1 MKGKTM
7 DNTETPIFDSVVN
20 GTEVPDKVSWG
31 ATVRKAIVGAT
42 IGAAT
47 ALGGTLPP
55 QIADGVFTLAELSFT
70 ATITI
75 GAAILGFAAVW
86 RVPNKVANNG

>member
-1 MKGKTM
+1 M
-7 DNTETPIFDSVVN
+7 DNNETPIFDTLVN

-31 ATVRKAIVGAT
+31 ATVRKAFVGAT

-47 ALGGTLPP
+47 ALSGTLPP
-55 QIADGVFTLAELSFT
+55 QIADGIFTTAEFSFT

-75 GAAILGFAAVW
+75 GAAIIGFAAVW
-86 RVPNKVANNG
+86 AMPNKAANNG